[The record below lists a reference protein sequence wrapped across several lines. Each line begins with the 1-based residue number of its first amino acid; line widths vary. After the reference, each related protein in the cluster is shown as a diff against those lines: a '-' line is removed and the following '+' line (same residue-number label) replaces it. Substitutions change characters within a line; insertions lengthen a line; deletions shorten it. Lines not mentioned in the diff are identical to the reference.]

1 MGSDVMKGT
10 CDDGG
15 GDTGLCRLSI
25 LLCCGVFEIDVV
37 TEQGANGL
45 NAYAR
50 HCILCNPIFAERGG
64 ITFALLTS
72 YSSLVFV

>member
-25 LLCCGVFEIDVV
+25 LVWYYLRWM
-37 TEQGANGL
+37 GL
-45 NAYAR
+45 QSK
-50 HCILCNPIFAERGG
+50 
-64 ITFALLTS
+64 ALMG
-72 YSSLVFV
+72 